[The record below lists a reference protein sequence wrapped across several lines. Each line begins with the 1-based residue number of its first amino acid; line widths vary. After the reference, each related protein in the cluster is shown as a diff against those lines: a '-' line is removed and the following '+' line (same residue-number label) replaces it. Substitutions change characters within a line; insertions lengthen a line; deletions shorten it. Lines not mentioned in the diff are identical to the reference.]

1 MPTTTPTDELAAYL
15 TEELTFENL
24 PEDVVLR
31 AKEFLMDSVG
41 IAICA
46 ADYDSSKAVLGAI
59 DTLNPSEGT
68 STVWATGDR
77 YSAEYAAFLNGTFVH
92 TPEIDDTHSEGIIH
106 PAASVIPAAVAVGE
120 REDVSGEDLI
130 TGIVGGYEVA
140 VRLAVA
146 LPSRGHMDNGWHT
159 TATCGVF
166 GATAAAAITAGLT
179 AEELTNA
186 FGINVS
192 QTAGSRQWNENSA
205 WTKRIHPGMAA
216 KNAVLAAALAENGFI
231 GSADALTGTDGFLN
245 VYGKNP
251 NPGRLTDTLGEEY
264 TITESGIKPY
274 SCCRYFHTPID
285 VTLEVV
291 TEHDI
296 TPDEI
301 TDIRLYGSK
310 PVRDLANPHDRKT
323 RPTNLVD
330 AQFSPYYAVAVAI
343 ADRAALVDQYDPDR
357 FTDPEILGLID
368 MTSVHEEES
377 MTARH
382 PEEWPARIEIDTTN
396 GTFTAEAPLP
406 SGDPDNRLSTDEL
419 AEKFRTITPI
429 DPDTQDEIIDTI
441 LAIDAEPTLDTFSSA
456 FQSQRL
462 LAR

>member
-1 MPTTTPTDELAAYL
+1 MSTSTATDELAAFCIN
-15 TEELTFENL
+15 ELSYEDL
-24 PEDVVLR
+24 PDDVVLR

-46 ADYDSSKAVLGAI
+46 ADYDSSDAVHRAVES
-59 DTLNPSEGT
+59 LNPSDGT
-68 STVWATGDR
+68 STVWATGEQ

-92 TPEIDDTHSEGIIH
+92 TPEIDDTHSEGVIH

-120 REDVSGEDLI
+120 REGASGKAVV

-146 LPSRGHMDNGWHT
+146 LPARDHAEKGFHP

-166 GATAAAAITAGLT
+166 GATAAAAITAGLS

-186 FGINVS
+186 FGVNIS
-192 QTAGSRQWNENSA
+192 QTAGSRQWKENSA

-216 KNAVLAAALAENGFI
+216 KNAILATALAANGFN
-231 GSADALTGTDGFLN
+231 GSADALNGHDGFLN

-251 NPGRLTDTLGEEY
+251 DASRLTDTLGDEY
-264 TITESGIKPY
+264 KITESGIKPF

-285 VTLEVV
+285 VTLEAV

-301 TDIRLYGSK
+301 TEIHLYGSK
-310 PVRDLANPHDRKT
+310 PVLDLTQPEDRKK
-323 RPTNLVD
+323 RPSNLVD

-343 ADRAALVDQYDPDR
+343 TDRAALVDQYDPER
-357 FTDPEILGLID
+357 FTYPEIQSLID
-368 MTSVHEEES
+368 KTTVHEDES

-382 PEEWPARIEIDTTN
+382 PKEWPARIEITTERD
-396 GTFTAEAPLP
+396 TFTAEASLP
-406 SGDPDNRLSTDEL
+406 PGDPDKRLSTEEL
-419 AEKFRTITPI
+419 AEKFRTITALS
-429 DPDTQDEIIDTI
+429 PDTQNEIIDTI
-441 LAIDAEPTLDTFSSA
+441 LTIDDASLDGFSAA
-456 FQSQRL
+456 FQTQQP